1 MFFDSQKL
9 KTDLM
14 TIIAKSVDGGL
25 SIGADEVEVAVARD
39 QGLEVSVRRGSLENL
54 ELSNDFSLSVSLL
67 FGKRK
72 GSVSSTNFDDRS
84 IKTLLAKAKD
94 LSLLL
99 QEDPHYGLAPGELS
113 PQKIIEMDL
122 DHPWITEPG
131 DAVEMALTIERA
143 GLSLDDRLLK
153 SDSAGV
159 STIKSLVGYGN
170 SNGFSAV
177 VPSSRHSISSVFVAE
192 QKDGMQRDQWYS
204 VARDPD
210 ELSDAD
216 EVGREAARRS
226 LAKLN
231 PKRPD
236 SGVFPVLFAPNCAS
250 SLISH
255 FVSAVSGSSQFRK
268 ASFLLNRIDQRI
280 FPEWLTIREIPLEP
294 RSLGG
299 AFFDSD
305 GVQTRNNKF
314 VIDGV
319 LTSYV
324 LSNYSAKRL
333 GLATTGNAGGVRNLT
348 LAGPSF
354 SQKDLL
360 KQIGRGV
367 LVSSLMG
374 QGVNIVNGDY
384 SRGASGF
391 WIENGEISHAIDN
404 FTIAGNL
411 SDMFLGI
418 QALGD
423 DSDKR
428 FNVRTPSILMDSMAV
443 AS

>member
-1 MFFDSQKL
+1 MFFDHQKL
-9 KTDLM
+9 KTDL
-14 TIIAKSVDGGL
+14 TAVIAKSVDGGL
-25 SIGADEVEVAVARD
+25 SIGADEVEVMVARD
-39 QGLEVSVRRGSLENL
+39 QGLEVSVRRGRIENL
-54 ELSNDFSLSVSLL
+54 ELSNDFSLSISVL

-72 GSVSSTNFDDRS
+72 GSVSSTNFDDSS
-84 IKTLLAKAKD
+84 IKSLLAKAKD
-94 LSLLL
+94 LTLLL
-99 QEDPHYGLAPGELS
+99 EEDPHYGLAPGGLNPKKLVEL
-113 PQKIIEMDL
+113 DL
-122 DHPWITEPG
+122 YHPWITEPT
-131 DAVEMALTIERA
+131 DAVAIALAIERA
-143 GLSLDDRLLK
+143 GLSLNEKLLRP
-153 SDSAGV
+153 DSAEV
-159 STIKSLVGYGN
+159 STTNSLVGYGN

-177 VPSSRHSISSVFVAE
+177 IPRSRHSMSSVFVAE
-192 QKDGMQRDQWYS
+192 EKNGMQRDYWYS
-204 VARDPD
+204 MARDPE
-210 ELSDAD
+210 ELRQAD
-216 EVGREAARRS
+216 EVGKEAARRS

-231 PKRPD
+231 PERPI
-236 SGVFPVLFAPNCAS
+236 SGVFPVLFAPDCAS

-255 FVSAVSGSSQFRK
+255 FISAVNGSSQFKK
-268 ASFLLNRIDQRI
+268 ASFLLDRIGQKI
-280 FPEWLTIREIPLEP
+280 FPEWLTITENPLEP

-314 VIDGV
+314 VTDGV

-333 GLATTGNAGGVRNLT
+333 GLETTGNAGGVRNLT
-348 LAGPSF
+348 LAGPS
-354 SQKDLL
+354 SGQKDLL
-360 KQIGRGV
+360 KKIGRGV

-391 WIENGEISHAIDN
+391 WVENGKISHPIDN

-411 SDMFLGI
+411 SDMFFGI

-423 DSDKR
+423 DADKR
-428 FNVRTPSILMDSMAV
+428 FNVRTPSILVDSMAV